1 MTSTPHAPYKQLR
14 RPTTDRMVAG
24 VASGVGRYLGV
35 DPTLVR
41 VVFAVGTVLT
51 GGIAA
56 LAYPI
61 MWFLMPAEPASAP
74 AWPHPTGVPPQGP
87 AGGPPPAGPAGPAP
101 HPAWPYPAPGAPT
114 PHHGPVPP
122 ATQYGP
128 VPPAT
133 PVQVPPAAQHGTV
146 PPVAQHGPVPPVAA
160 APPVSAATGTTS
172 DAVQESS
179 TPTVRIA
186 TAEGTAPTRPEAAAQ
201 PPA

>member
-24 VASGVGRYLGV
+24 VASGVGRYLNV

-41 VVFAVGTVLT
+41 VVFAVGTLLT

-87 AGGPPPAGPAGPAP
+87 ASGPPHAGPAGPAP

-122 ATQYGP
+122 TA
-128 VPPAT
+128 
-133 PVQVPPAAQHGTV
+133 PVQVPPAAQHGT
-146 PPVAQHGPVPPVAA
+146 APPVAA
-160 APPVSAATGTTS
+160 APPVSAATGTAS

-179 TPTVRIA
+179 APTVRIA
-186 TAEGTAPTRPEAAAQ
+186 TADGTAPTRPEAAAQ